1 MDLVALNIT
10 DAAGSEVEIGPLYDE
25 AVNNGVIDA
34 VINQYLGGL
43 GEFDTDKYLN
53 SPVILWIFFV
63 TAAIATQLMFLN
75 MLVAVM
81 GKTLGETQE
90 NKQ

>member
-34 VINQYLGGL
+34 VIG
-43 GEFDTDKYLN
+43 
-53 SPVILWIFFV
+53 
-63 TAAIATQLMFLN
+63 
-75 MLVAVM
+75 
-81 GKTLGETQE
+81 
-90 NKQ
+90 